1 MVACFTNENIC
12 ATRRRCCLNGVGSN
26 RDFIHA
32 GLFSTCVDINFS
44 GRFGIRTVGTMI
56 VVFNIIAGDLQVA
69 NFTLLDP
76 NATESVV
83 ADVITGDVD
92 LVQRRSPQQVW
103 AFSMVDR
110 STGYKL
116 FGL

>member
-1 MVACFTNENIC
+1 MVACFTDENIC
-12 ATRRRCCLNGVGSN
+12 ATRRRCCLNRVGGN

-32 GLFSTCVDINFS
+32 GLFSARVDINFS
-44 GRFGIRTVGTMI
+44 CWFGIRAVGTMI

-69 NFTLLDP
+69 NLTLLDA

-92 LVQRRSPQQVW
+92 LV
-103 AFSMVDR
+103 
-110 STGYKL
+110 
-116 FGL
+116 